1 MSQKI
6 FSMSL
11 FLVALMFF
19 PGFAMAAEPVT
30 IGIVCELSGPGATVG
45 TNWERGVLMG
55 VEEIN
60 ADGGILGRKI
70 ETFTFDTKTE
80 PPVSIAVMKKAVE
93 RKPFIVFGTVFSGS
107 TLVNMPILQQAG
119 IPQFSGSTAPSLT
132 KQGNPNFFRTA
143 YGTDIS
149 MLKVVKWL
157 TEVLKVK
164 NLALIYAN
172 TEFGKGGRDALVN
185 LLTPKGVKFV
195 TDIATE
201 MAQTDFTGELARV
214 KASGA
219 DTLFIFQHEDANAR
233 ILPQVREI
241 GLDKLMRIVG
251 HVTLLTEDV
260 LKLAKDSANGI
271 QGHVGE
277 SPYAPPLKP
286 IGDKYLSKYREL
298 PDHNFFQAYI
308 GAYIVKAVVDETK
321 SFDQQKFRDYLHNR
335 TLCVKNHPGIRM
347 DLYYDDKGD
356 IDRNSFLVTVQ
367 NRKHVITGTL
377 DPLNPEKFEKCKK

>member
-1 MSQKI
+1 
-6 FSMSL
+6 MSL
-11 FLVALMFF
+11 FLVALTLF
-19 PGFAMAAEPVT
+19 PGFAVAAEPAT

-45 TNWERGVLMG
+45 MNWERGVLMA

-60 ADGGILGRKI
+60 GTGGILGRKI
-70 ETFTFDTKTE
+70 ETFSLDTKTE
-80 PPVSIAVMKKAVE
+80 APVSVAAMKKAVE
-93 RKPFIVFGTVFSGS
+93 RKPFVVMGTVFSGS
-107 TLVNMPILQQAG
+107 TIVNMPILQQAG

-132 KQGNPNFFRTA
+132 KQGNLNFFRTS

-164 NLALIYAN
+164 KLALIYAS
-172 TEFGKGGRDALVN
+172 TEHGKGGRDALMT
-185 LLTPKGVKFV
+185 LLKPKGVEFV

-201 MAQTDFTGELARV
+201 MTQTDFTGELARV
-214 KASGA
+214 KTSGA

-233 ILPQVREI
+233 ILPQVREM

-260 LKLAKDSANGI
+260 IKLAKESANGI

-286 IGDKYLSKYREL
+286 IGDKYLNKYREL

-308 GAYIVKAVVDETK
+308 GTYVVKAVAEETGG
-321 SFDQQKFRDYLHNR
+321 FDQQKFRDYLHNR
-335 TLCVKNHPGIRM
+335 TLCVKDHPGIRM

-356 IDRNSFLVTVQ
+356 IDRDSFLVTVQ
-367 NRKHVITGTL
+367 NQKHVITGTL
-377 DPLNPEKFEKCKK
+377 GPLNPEKFQKCKK